1 MLFPGIGMKEQIL
14 ENPTLVCTEQEQVNG
29 DTEIHWELGHT
40 QGDTWGTWRYMGN
53 LENLGRYM
61 GNPEIQGHLEISREI
76 HGEPGDTGA
85 PGDTY
90 GHTWGNL
97 EIQGGLKIHE

>member
-1 MLFPGIGMKEQIL
+1 MEIRRYIRNLDIPR
-14 ENPTLVCTEQEQVNG
+14 
-29 DTEIHWELGHT
+29 EIHGEP
-40 QGDTWGTWRYMGN
+40 GDIWGTWRY
-53 LENLGRYM
+53 LGRYM
-61 GNPEIQGHLEISREI
+61 GNPKIQGHLEIPREI

>member
-1 MLFPGIGMKEQIL
+1 
-14 ENPTLVCTEQEQVNG
+14 
-29 DTEIHWELGHT
+29 
-40 QGDTWGTWRYMGN
+40 MGN
-53 LENLGRYM
+53 LEIYGEP
-61 GNPEIQGHLEISREI
+61 GEPREI